1 MADRRSDESLGPKRL
16 CKTEDTPSPPSAH
29 VFPPAH
35 VFPRILRTVI
45 AAREIAAREEA
56 KDLGCC
62 TRTPD
67 HLSVLVTAFLRRG
80 KPRSGLKPSVRLER
94 QASKE
99 HRCSSEART
108 PSYRTGVALLID
120 RRERLTA
127 ARAAEKGRRALPSR
141 NRLLSRRRNSVKGV
155 VHTISGFGGKDGA
168 ATIQDTSS
176 FAGPREFAAFLGL
189 TPRQNS
195 SGNGL
200 TELSTQLRRQENA
213 GARPRSIARPAKS
226 HSSRHIRIWL
236 RRKPISRARWRLRM
250 SSRRSPGSCG
260 RR

>member
-1 MADRRSDESLGPKRL
+1 
-16 CKTEDTPSPPSAH
+16 
-29 VFPPAH
+29 V
-35 VFPRILRTVI
+35 
-45 AAREIAAREEA
+45 
-56 KDLGCC
+56 DLGWCI
-62 TRTPD
+62 RTSD
-67 HLSVLVTAFLRRG
+67 QMSVLVTAFWRRG
-80 KPRSGLKPSVRLER
+80 KPVSPLTPSVRLQR
-94 QASKE
+94 SGLQGASLLV
-99 HRCSSEART
+99 RSQNS
-108 PSYRTGVALLID
+108 SYRIRGRCGATD
-120 RRERLTA
+120 TRERPTA
-127 ARAAEKGRRALPSR
+127 ARAAEERKKREPLTSR
-141 NRLLSRRRNSVKGV
+141 NRVVSRRRNSGKGV